1 MKPIVIIAVSVVCS
15 VVAVLGVLVILDQ
28 ATSIQAQ
35 ENYEK
40 IITHE
45 QNMEEA
51 AYNFNKKTCVQM
63 YTDSENC
70 MNYGVFAYYDYRIID
85 CTSTSLSYEM
95 DCKSREELHFLKSI
109 VPHIETLSYEEK
121 NYFEIDESLI
131 QNLKS
136 DLKQAQIY
144 RDEYLQQKK
153 DMELSKM
160 ISISEKCAERDAIS
174 KKYAE
179 IMDELRGDYTAY
191 EYNQQKYKA
200 ERLSGYDEYD
210 TESNLWALTNC
221 H

>member
-1 MKPIVIIAVSVVCS
+1 MKPIVIIAITVVCS

-51 AYNFNKKTCVQM
+51 TYNFNKKTCVQM
-63 YTDSENC
+63 YTNSEDC

-109 VPHIETLSYEEK
+109 IPHIETLSYEEK
-121 NYFEIDESLI
+121 KYFGIDESLI

-136 DLKQAQIY
+136 DLEFAQSEKI
-144 RDEYLQQKK
+144 RMDENSKIQQEQLWK
-153 DMELSKM
+153 
-160 ISISEKCAERDAIS
+160 IQQEKCAERDAIS
-174 KKYAE
+174 KKYDK
-179 IMDELRGDYTAY
+179 IMNELGVGYTAY

-210 TESNLWALTNC
+210 TESNLWALANC